1 MKRATIVLCV
11 LAALGVLLTACAPAT
26 ETVVTVEVPGPAGET
41 IVVTTT
47 PSPVEA
53 APAPAVEFARN
64 ETLYT
69 SGKQWGPPTNWNPIM
84 TWAYAM
90 GTIGLCY
97 ETLFLYDP
105 LTNEYIPWLAESG
118 QWTSDTV
125 YEVTLRQGINW
136 TDGEPLTAEDV
147 VFTFELGKIPAV
159 PYNTLWNWLESAEAV
174 DDYTVRFTFSQAN
187 YQEWANYL
195 YNIAIVPKHLW
206 EGRSDEEIATGANEN
221 PIGTGPYLYE
231 SHSEDRMVWVRN
243 DDWWAIDMLGL
254 SVAPKRIVDIV
265 NSSNNVSLGMLLQ
278 GQLDLSN
285 NFLPGIASLR
295 DPGRGYGIETY
306 FSGPPYM
313 LSANTAWLVMNTT
326 KPPMD
331 DPAFRRAMAFA
342 IDVDKIV
349 NVVYG
354 NIVQKAN
361 PTGLLPIWE
370 QYIDQAVVDELGFT
384 YDPAQANAILDEA
397 GYLDVNGDG
406 FREMPDGSPIELTII
421 VPNGWTD
428 WMESIRVIA
437 ESAQAVGIN
446 LTPDFPD
453 YSALV
458 DARNSGNFDMV
469 INNDRQVSNT
479 PWTYY
484 DYIFRLPIQEAQ
496 TTTNFG
502 RYENEEAWALVQQLD
517 QTPVDDLEGMRSIMS
532 QLQRIHLTDLPIIP
546 LWYNGMWSQY
556 SNAVWTNWPSAEEGA
571 NHYLPATWNGYW
583 NMTAILM
590 LTELEPAGE

>member
-41 IVVTTT
+41 IVVTAT

-53 APAPAVEFARN
+53 APAVEFARN

-136 TDGEPLTAEDV
+136 SDGEPLTAEDV

-159 PYNTLWNWLESAEAV
+159 PYNTLWNWLESTEAV

-243 DDWWAIDMLGL
+243 DEWWAIDILGL

-361 PTGLLPIWE
+361 PTGLLPIWD

-384 YDPAQANAILDEA
+384 YDPDQANAILDEA
-397 GYLDVNGDG
+397 GYLDVDGDG
-406 FREMPDGSPIELTII
+406 FREMPDGSAIELKII

-484 DYIFRLPIQEAQ
+484 DYIFRLPIQDAQ

-502 RYENEEAWALVQQLD
+502 RYENEEAWQLVQQLD
-517 QTPVDDLEGMRSIMS
+517 QTPVDDLDGMRAIMS

-590 LTELEPAGE
+590 LTELEPAQQE